1 MYLNAAEQ
9 EVSRGVGVLPEVGEV
24 RSCAQSMG
32 WPCVSGLGSRL
43 APGACQVAAIIGS
56 WLPWGVICGGS
67 ESIEFVCGAFG
78 LTAVPGA
85 ALVPVSRGAV
95 GRVWCLD
102 LGAERYAVKE
112 LFWESDEEPVR
123 TEVTFTAHL
132 ESAGIRLPGSL
143 PGRGGRFL
151 QELAPGRGGGWLRLN
166 RWIDGVPVDLADPGL
181 AVQIGDLAG
190 RLHALA
196 RPDRVRSTPGM
207 TPFLGL
213 RPGTSS
219 RTLRAGKEPAG
230 GGDGRAGRLLCDL
243 ADLVT
248 PMAGD
253 RLVTCHRDL
262 HPGNVLVEASG
273 ELAVLDW
280 DDAGPAC
287 PGRELAG
294 LLMFWHGR
302 DDGTAD
308 DAAVQRTLAAYRA
321 GGGPGRLRDEQSFGM
336 YLAGRLNFLASQASV
351 ALDPGAAPEH
361 RAYASSEISDTLA
374 RLPAPSLI
382 SHLTS
387 LATAILGEPPET
399 QTSRD
404 Q

>member
-1 MYLNAAEQ
+1 
-9 EVSRGVGVLPEVGEV
+9 
-24 RSCAQSMG
+24 
-32 WPCVSGLGSRL
+32 L
-43 APGACQVAAIIGS
+43 AYQVAVIIGS
-56 WLPWGVICGGS
+56 WLPGGVICGGT
-67 ESIEFVCGAFG
+67 ESAGLVCAAFG
-78 LTAVPGA
+78 LTARPGA
-85 ALVPVSRGAV
+85 ALIPVSRGAM
-95 GRVWCLD
+95 GRIWRLD

-112 LFWESDEEPVR
+112 LFWESDEESVR
-123 TEVTFTAHL
+123 PEVTFTAHL

-143 PGRGGRFL
+143 PGRDGRFL
-151 QELAPGRGGGWLRLN
+151 QELTPGHGGGWLRLY

-181 AVQIGDLAG
+181 AAAIGALAA

-196 RPDRVRSTPGM
+196 RPDRGAVDPWYDTVPGPATWDQLADAARGQGASWGGAM
-207 TPFLGL
+207 AA
-213 RPGTSS
+213 
-219 RTLRAGKEPAG
+219 RAG
-230 GGDGRAGRLLCDL
+230 LICDL

-248 PMAGD
+248 RMAGD
-253 RLVTCHRDL
+253 RLITCHRDL
-262 HPGNVLVEASG
+262 HPDNVLAGAAG

-287 PGRELAG
+287 PGRELDG
-294 LLMFWHGR
+294 LLMFWHGH

-308 DAAVQRTLAAYRA
+308 DAAVQRTLVAYRA

-336 YLAGRLNFLASQASV
+336 YIAGRLNFLQDQARV

-387 LATAILGEPPET
+387 LAAAVLGT
-399 QTSRD
+399 
-404 Q
+404 

>member
-1 MYLNAAEQ
+1 MT
-9 EVSRGVGVLPEVGEV
+9 
-24 RSCAQSMG
+24 
-32 WPCVSGLGSRL
+32 
-43 APGACQVAAIIGS
+43 GACQVAVVIGS
-56 WLPWGVICGGS
+56 WLPWAVICADRKS
-67 ESIEFVCGAFG
+67 VEFVCGAFG
-78 LTAVPGA
+78 LAAEPGA
-85 ALVPVSRGAV
+85 SLIPVSRGAM

-112 LFWESDEEPVR
+112 LFWESDEESLRP
-123 TEVTFTAHL
+123 EVTFTAYL

-151 QELAPGRGGGWLRLN
+151 QELAADDGGGGWLRLY

-181 AVQIGDLAG
+181 AVQIGALAG

-196 RPDRVRSTPGM
+196 RPDGGAVDPWYDSVPGPA
-207 TPFLGL
+207 TWDQLADTARGQ
-213 RPGTSS
+213 G
-219 RTLRAGKEPAG
+219 AGWGEAMAG
-230 GGDGRAGRLLCDL
+230 HAGLLCDL

-262 HPGNVLVEASG
+262 HPDNVLVEASG

-294 LLMFWHGR
+294 LLMFWHGQ

-308 DAAVQRTLAAYRA
+308 DAAVRRTLAAYRA
-321 GGGPGRLRDEQSFGM
+321 GGGLGRLCDEQSFGM
-336 YLAGRLNFLASQASV
+336 YIAGRLNFLQAQASV
-351 ALDPGAAPEH
+351 ALDPAAAPEH
-361 RAYASSEISDTLA
+361 RAYASSEIADTLA
-374 RLPAPSLI
+374 RLPMPGLL

-387 LATAILGEPPET
+387 LAVTTLG
-399 QTSRD
+399 
-404 Q
+404 

>member
-1 MYLNAAEQ
+1 MI
-9 EVSRGVGVLPEVGEV
+9 S
-24 RSCAQSMG
+24 
-32 WPCVSGLGSRL
+32 
-43 APGACQVAAIIGS
+43 
-56 WLPWGVICGGS
+56 GGS
-67 ESIEFVCGAFG
+67 ESAGLVCGAFG
-78 LTAVPGA
+78 LTAEPGA
-85 ALVPVSRGAV
+85 ALIPVSRGAM

-123 TEVTFTAHL
+123 TEAAFTAHL

-151 QELAPGRGGGWLRLN
+151 QELAPGQGGGWLRLY
-166 RWIDGVPVDLADPGL
+166 RWIDGVPVDLAGPGL
-181 AVQIGDLAG
+181 AAAIGDLAG

-196 RPDRVRSTPGM
+196 RP
-207 TPFLGL
+207 
-213 RPGTSS
+213 
-219 RTLRAGKEPAG
+219 AG
-230 GGDGRAGRLLCDL
+230 GAVDPWYDTVPAPATWDQLADAARGQGAGWAEAMAGQAGLLCDL

-294 LLMFWHGR
+294 LLMFWHGQ

-308 DAAVQRTLAAYRA
+308 DAAVQRTLVAYRA
-321 GGGPGRLRDEQSFGM
+321 GGGPGQLRDEQSFGM
-336 YLAGRLNFLASQASV
+336 YIACPAQLPGGPGQRGTGPGRGPRA
-351 ALDPGAAPEH
+351 PGL
-361 RAYASSEISDTLA
+361 RI
-374 RLPAPSLI
+374 
-382 SHLTS
+382 
-387 LATAILGEPPET
+387 
-399 QTSRD
+399 QRD
-404 Q
+404 L

>member
-1 MYLNAAEQ
+1 MWVGL
-9 EVSRGVGVLPEVGEV
+9 GVLA
-24 RSCAQSMG
+24 RA
-32 WPCVSGLGSRL
+32 R
-43 APGACQVAAIIGS
+43 GACPVAAIIGS

-67 ESIEFVCGAFG
+67 KSVELVCGAFG
-78 LTAVPGA
+78 LTAEPGA
-85 ALVPVSRGAV
+85 SLIPVSRGAM

-112 LFWESDEEPVR
+112 LFWESDEESVR
-123 TEVTFTAHL
+123 PEVTFTAHL
-132 ESAGIRLPGSL
+132 DSAGIRLPGSL

-151 QELAPGRGGGWLRLN
+151 QELAPGQGGGWLRLYQ
-166 RWIDGVPVDLADPGL
+166 WIDGVPVDLADPGL

-196 RPDRVRSTPGM
+196 RPAAGGVDPWYDRVPGPATWDQLADAARGQGAGWGEAM
-207 TPFLGL
+207 AGHAGL
-213 RPGTSS
+213 
-219 RTLRAGKEPAG
+219 LR
-230 GGDGRAGRLLCDL
+230 DL

-253 RLVTCHRDL
+253 RLVACHRDL
-262 HPGNVLVEASG
+262 HPDNVLVEASG

-287 PGRELAG
+287 PDRELAG
-294 LLMFWHGR
+294 LLMFWHVH

-321 GGGPGRLRDEQSFGM
+321 AGGPGRLRDEQSFGM
-336 YLAGRLNFLASQASV
+336 YIACRLNFLKAQASV

-361 RAYASSEISDTLA
+361 RGYASSEISDTLA
-374 RLPAPSLI
+374 RLPMPTLI

-387 LATAILGEPPET
+387 LAAATLG
-399 QTSRD
+399 
-404 Q
+404 

>member
-1 MYLNAAEQ
+1 
-9 EVSRGVGVLPEVGEV
+9 
-24 RSCAQSMG
+24 MG
-32 WPCVSGLGSRL
+32 WPCGGLVFSPGSGE
-43 APGACQVAAIIGS
+43 ACQVATLIGS

-67 ESIEFVCGAFG
+67 DSVELVCDAFG
-78 LTAVPGA
+78 LTAQPGA
-85 ALVPVSRGAV
+85 SLIPVSRGAM

-112 LFWESDEEPVR
+112 LFWESDEESVR
-123 TEVTFTAHL
+123 PEVTFTAHL

-151 QELAPGRGGGWLRLN
+151 QELAADQGAGWLRLYL
-166 RWIDGVPVDLADPGL
+166 WIDGVPADLADPRL

-196 RPDRVRSTPGM
+196 WPAWGAVDPWYDRVPGPA
-207 TPFLGL
+207 TWEQLADAAHGQGVGWG
-213 RPGTSS
+213 RRWPGTPV
-219 RTLRAGKEPAG
+219 G
-230 GGDGRAGRLLCDL
+230 CVDL

-262 HPGNVLVEASG
+262 HPDNVLVEASG

-287 PGRELAG
+287 PDRELAG
-294 LLMFWHGR
+294 LLMFWQVH

-308 DAAVQRTLAAYRA
+308 DAAVRRTLAAYRA
-321 GGGPGRLRDEQSFGM
+321 GGGPGLLRDEQSFGM
-336 YLAGRLNFLASQASV
+336 YIACRLNFLEAQASV

-374 RLPAPSLI
+374 RLPMPSLI

-387 LATAILGEPPET
+387 LAAATLG
-399 QTSRD
+399 
-404 Q
+404 

>member
-1 MYLNAAEQ
+1 
-9 EVSRGVGVLPEVGEV
+9 V
-24 RSCAQSMG
+24 
-32 WPCVSGLGSRL
+32 
-43 APGACQVAAIIGS
+43 IG
-56 WLPWGVICGGS
+56 GGS
-67 ESIEFVCGAFG
+67 ESVELICGAFG
-78 LTAVPGA
+78 LTAGPGPS
-85 ALVPVSRGAV
+85 LIPVSRGAV
-95 GRVWCLD
+95 GRIWRLD

-112 LFWESDEEPVR
+112 LFGEPDEESVR
-123 TEVTFTAHL
+123 TEVAFTAHL

-143 PGRGGRFL
+143 PGRDGRFL
-151 QELAPGRGGGWLRLN
+151 QELASGQDGGWLRLY
-166 RWIDGVPVDLADPGL
+166 RWIDGVPPDLADPGL
-181 AVQIGDLAG
+181 AVRIGDLAG

-196 RPDRVRSTPGM
+196 GPARGAVDPWYDRVPGPSTWDQLADAARGQGASWAEAM
-207 TPFLGL
+207 
-213 RPGTSS
+213 
-219 RTLRAGKEPAG
+219 A
-230 GGDGRAGRLLCDL
+230 GRAGLLREL

-262 HPGNVLVEASG
+262 HPDNVLVEAGG

-308 DAAVQRTLAAYRA
+308 DAAVQRTLAAYRTA
-321 GGGPGRLRDEQSFGM
+321 RGPGRLRDEQSFGM
-336 YLAGRLNFLASQASV
+336 YLACRLNFLQAQASV
-351 ALDPGAAPEH
+351 ALDPGEAPEH

-374 RLPAPSLI
+374 RLPVPSLI

-387 LATAILGEPPET
+387 LAAATPG
-399 QTSRD
+399 
-404 Q
+404 

>member
-1 MYLNAAEQ
+1 
-9 EVSRGVGVLPEVGEV
+9 
-24 RSCAQSMG
+24 MG
-32 WPCVSGLGSRL
+32 WPCGPALVFS
-43 APGACQVAAIIGS
+43 PGPGGPCRVAVITGS
-56 WLPWGVICGGS
+56 WLPWGVIGDGS
-67 ESIEFVCGAFG
+67 ESAGLVCGAFG
-78 LTAVPGA
+78 LTAGPGA
-85 ALVPVSRGAV
+85 SLIPVSRGAV

-112 LFWESDEEPVR
+112 LFREPDEESVR
-123 TEVTFTAHL
+123 PEVTFTAHL

-143 PGRGGRFL
+143 PGRDGRFL
-151 QELAPGRGGGWLRLN
+151 QELAPGHGGGWLRLY
-166 RWIDGVPVDLADPGL
+166 RWIDGVPADLADPGL

-196 RPDRVRSTPGM
+196 GPAWGAVDPWYDTVPGPATWDRLADAARGQ
-207 TPFLGL
+207 G
-213 RPGTSS
+213 
-219 RTLRAGKEPAG
+219 AGWGEAMAG
-230 GGDGRAGRLLCDL
+230 HAGLLCDL

-262 HPGNVLVEASG
+262 HPDNVLVEASG

-294 LLMFWHGR
+294 LLMFWHVH

-321 GGGPGRLRDEQSFGM
+321 SGGPGRLRGEQSFGM
-336 YLAGRLNFLASQASV
+336 YIACRLNFLQAQASV

-387 LATAILGEPPET
+387 LAAATLG
-399 QTSRD
+399 
-404 Q
+404 

>member
-1 MYLNAAEQ
+1 MPAPPDPGP
-9 EVSRGVGVLPEVGEV
+9 SKHVGLSNDV
-24 RSCAQSMG
+24 
-32 WPCVSGLGSRL
+32 VSGPAGPL
-43 APGACQVAAIIGS
+43 A
-56 WLPWGVICGGS
+56 
-67 ESIEFVCGAFG
+67 
-78 LTAVPGA
+78 
-85 ALVPVSRGAV
+85 
-95 GRVWCLD
+95 RVWTAKCD
-102 LGAERYAVKE
+102 SPTDFSSIASVNPGMGFVRVGGATTVHLRGPETKATTLSCPRDAESFGADFRLKE
-112 LFWESDEEPVR
+112 LFWESDEESVR
-123 TEVTFTAHL
+123 PEVTFTAHL

-151 QELAPGRGGGWLRLN
+151 QELAADQGGGWLRLY
-166 RWIDGVPVDLADPGL
+166 RWIDGVPADLADPGL

-196 RPDRVRSTPGM
+196 RPARGAVDPWYDRVP
-207 TPFLGL
+207 
-213 RPGTSS
+213 
-219 RTLRAGKEPAG
+219 EPATWEQLADAARG
-230 GGDGRAGRLLCDL
+230 QGAGWGEAMAGHAGLLGDL

-262 HPGNVLVEASG
+262 HPDNVLVEASG

-287 PGRELAG
+287 PDRELAG
-294 LLMFWHGR
+294 LLMFWQVH

-336 YLAGRLNFLASQASV
+336 YIACRLNFLEAQASV
-351 ALDPGAAPEH
+351 ALDPGAAPNTGH
-361 RAYASSEISDTLA
+361 TRPVRSLTPSPGCLCQPDQPSDQPCRRNPGL
-374 RLPAPSLI
+374 
-382 SHLTS
+382 SH
-387 LATAILGEPPET
+387 PET
-399 QTSRD
+399 QTSQD